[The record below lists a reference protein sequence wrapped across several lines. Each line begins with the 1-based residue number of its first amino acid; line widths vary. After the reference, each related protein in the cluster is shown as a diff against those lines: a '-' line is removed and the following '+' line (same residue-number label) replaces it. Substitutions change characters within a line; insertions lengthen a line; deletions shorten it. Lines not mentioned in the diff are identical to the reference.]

1 VENVIDRSH
10 EVAFPAEPSLNLDR
24 SSERDPALLTS
35 RRGGTDEFLGAGF
48 SDPATLG
55 WWPTTRG
62 QTLHTCLV
70 QLRADTVRW
79 KFSGAAERDLVN
91 SIRGV
96 MLMKKKNLHNSD
108 VRLLTSEAIYELID
122 QRREPD
128 FAYAGV
134 LD

>member
-1 VENVIDRSH
+1 
-10 EVAFPAEPSLNLDR
+10 
-24 SSERDPALLTS
+24 
-35 RRGGTDEFLGAGF
+35 
-48 SDPATLG
+48 
-55 WWPTTRG
+55 
-62 QTLHTCLV
+62 V

>member
-1 VENVIDRSH
+1 
-10 EVAFPAEPSLNLDR
+10 
-24 SSERDPALLTS
+24 
-35 RRGGTDEFLGAGF
+35 
-48 SDPATLG
+48 
-55 WWPTTRG
+55 
-62 QTLHTCLV
+62 V

-122 QRREPD
+122 LAPEPGFSWV
-128 FAYAGV
+128 FAT
-134 LD
+134 